1 MQPITKASL
10 RWGINSGISFIVFIG
25 IVNPVMR
32 LGALIILLSYLGFLG
47 VTIFID
53 FTQALADNSD
63 RHQAKLKAFS
73 ENSVDLLL
81 VVVFILVGLFTA
93 IF

>member
-1 MQPITKASL
+1 MQAITKTSL
-10 RWGINSGISFIVFIG
+10 RWGINSGISFIIFIG

-32 LGALIILLSYLGFLG
+32 LGALIILLGYLGFLG

-53 FTQALADNSD
+53 FTQNLTECSD

-73 ENSVDLLL
+73 ENSVDVLML
-81 VVVFILVGLFTA
+81 VVFILVGLFTA
-93 IF
+93 LY